1 LSPCLLV
8 SNRESPLISKFL
20 PFYRQLRSLI
30 TPRII
35 FLVVALAIVSVSGI
49 VVARITNTDISP
61 AALRAAL
68 LQLGVFA
75 PLALIVMLAAVLVVP
90 AIPASIFQIGAG
102 LAFGSWLGL
111 LCVLIA
117 DGIGAS
123 VGFLLA
129 RYWGKSILT
138 RYLDSE
144 TQSQLTGLTARISW
158 RGVILL
164 RLLPGPAYPLV
175 SFAAGFSSIS
185 YPRYIV
191 ASFIGVFPGLALL
204 VLAGDLVE
212 SSPLLAFALV
222 ALILVGV
229 VIAGRGLSE
238 KKPDSK

>member
-1 LSPCLLV
+1 MSQQRRNSTLV
-8 SNRESPLISKFL
+8 ETLRATSL
-20 PFYRQLRSLI
+20 QVRSLI
-30 TPRII
+30 TPRTV

-49 VVARITNTDISP
+49 LVARLTNTDISP

-111 LCVLIA
+111 ACVLIA

-123 VGFLLA
+123 VGFALA
-129 RYWGKSILT
+129 RYLGKSMLT
-138 RYLDSE
+138 RYLPSE
-144 TQSQLTGLTARISW
+144 TQSQLTELTARISW
-158 RGVILL
+158 RGMILL

-175 SFAAGFSSIS
+175 SFASGYSSIS

-212 SSPLLAFALV
+212 SSPVLAFALV

-238 KKPDSK
+238 KKTDAK